1 MSFSTQI
8 VGILTSSTILIDK
21 DKLKNTFFLVMNV
34 QKLLDFE
41 LIIGL
46 HCILPLLELVHMLIK
61 YAQG

>member
-1 MSFSTQI
+1 
-8 VGILTSSTILIDK
+8 
-21 DKLKNTFFLVMNV
+21 MNV

-61 YAQG
+61 YAQGWDVYIYDFVEAIDV